1 MAIERVPIELDLMPL
16 VSHVTADCEL
26 RPPSRS
32 GIDAGKQGQSELQA
46 ASRIPSRSCR
56 NGDGDMSANSPRSEL
71 PMTELVV
78 EFYPVDQTAVD
89 SVKAAFAGHD
99 IIEAD
104 AFTGVKTIAVVVNV
118 AKQSMAAVLE
128 FFALGRQGYKDA
140 VVKIGREEISLKG
153 YTSDEVRSL
162 MDSPMMH
169 KLLRE
174 LKKND

>member
-1 MAIERVPIELDLMPL
+1 
-16 VSHVTADCEL
+16 
-26 RPPSRS
+26 
-32 GIDAGKQGQSELQA
+32 
-46 ASRIPSRSCR
+46 
-56 NGDGDMSANSPRSEL
+56 MSANSPRSEL